1 MNKIAAYLLFSTFV
15 SLAGCAQYGPYR
27 TSPTLCEGSTTACT
41 TSMLYRHK
49 EAGQAKF
56 DYSLGFVEFNDQGD
70 PWPAS
75 GSQQQMAVVLGY
87 LERQAADQD
96 LLMVVFVHGWHH
108 SAKGQEPG
116 APSSHEDER
125 DGNVKTF
132 QTVLQGLA
140 LAEGKQAKA
149 LNRAPR
155 EIAGI
160 YVGWRGDSITAE
172 PLNDLTFWDRKNTAA
187 QVGHGGVTELLS
199 RIELI
204 KRTQDSKARD
214 AAAKPASLGA
224 TTVPATGCERLIA
237 SGQAIT
243 SQTKLVVVGHSFGGL
258 VVQSAVGQI
267 LEDRAVR
274 TKGGDY
280 GCQLDVEGFGNLV
293 VLINPAFEA
302 QRYSV
307 IHNLA
312 AARKFYPAQQ
322 LPVEL
327 ILTSQSDDATK
338 YLFPAGRH
346 VSTLFDRNGW
356 DAQNITAVGH
366 YKPYITHTLTRSA
379 TVPDITLKQ
388 AWLNNA
394 KPDRDLC
401 VAGLTL
407 TREQLSER
415 NPYLNV
421 SVAGDLIKG
430 HNDIDEPQIT
440 EIIKQVILLSTLTD
454 KDRQDAVADIDPG
467 CTLGNRAGEKPA
479 VNPAQSGE

>member
-1 MNKIAAYLLFSTFV
+1 MRNLPAALFLSLPIAV
-15 SLAGCAQYGPYR
+15 AGCAQYGPYR
-27 TSPTLCEGSTTACT
+27 TSTTLCEGSSNACA
-41 TSMLYRHK
+41 TSVLYRHK
-49 EAGQAKF
+49 PPGQAMF

-70 PWPAS
+70 PWPAPAA
-75 GSQQQMAVVLGY
+75 QQQRAVVLDY
-87 LERQAADQD
+87 LERQAARHD

-108 SAKGQEPG
+108 SAKGQDSGPLSLPG
-116 APSSHEDER
+116 DPL

-140 LAEGKQAKA
+140 RGERSQALAQR
-149 LNRAPR
+149 RAPR
-155 EIAGI
+155 EVAGI
-160 YVGWRGDSITAE
+160 YVGWRGESITLKL
-172 PLNDLTFWDRKNTAA
+172 LNNLTFWDRKNTAA

-199 RIELI
+199 RLELI

-214 AAAKPASLGA
+214 AAAKPAVPDTMA
-224 TTVPATGCERLIA
+224 IPATGCDRLVA
-237 SGQAIT
+237 SGQRIS
-243 SQTKLVVVGHSFGGL
+243 SQTKLIVVGHSFGGL

-312 AARKFYPAQQ
+312 AARRFYPPEQ

-327 ILTSQSDDATK
+327 ILTSEADDATR
-338 YLFPAGRH
+338 YLFPLGRH
-346 VSTLFDRNGW
+346 VSTVFDRNGW
-356 DAQNITAVGH
+356 DRQNVTAVGH
-366 YKPYITHTLTRSA
+366 YAPYITHTLTRQPSPPQ
-379 TVPDITLKQ
+379 VTLQQ
-388 AWLNNA
+388 AWLDESR
-394 KPDRDLC
+394 PDREVC

-407 TREQLSER
+407 TRTQLSER

-421 SVAGDLIKG
+421 RVAGNLIEG
-430 HNDIDEPQIT
+430 HNDIGEPQII
-440 EIIKQVILLSTLTD
+440 EFVKQMILLSSLPDKARKTASAVTD
-454 KDRQDAVADIDPG
+454 PRCPQAS
-467 CTLGNRAGEKPA
+467 R
-479 VNPAQSGE
+479 S